1 MQINL
6 ETYPSQDFSCPNCN
20 WQGKGS
26 ELDVENI
33 SEEHWIID
41 FECPKCSEHIGSGQA
56 RLLTDEERIQ
66 KSAQNGEKH

>member
-6 ETYPSQDFSCPNCN
+6 ETYKLQDFKCPKCN

-26 ELDVENI
+26 KLDIENI

-41 FECPKCSEHIGSGQA
+41 FECPKCSEHIGSGQS
-56 RLLTDEERIQ
+56 RLLTSEESNEQ
-66 KSAQNGEKH
+66 SDHNGEK

>member
-6 ETYPSQDFSCPNCN
+6 ETYQSQDFKCPNCQ
-20 WQGKGS
+20 WQGKDS
-26 ELDVENI
+26 ELDTENI

-56 RLLTDEERIQ
+56 RLRTADEISQ
-66 KSAQNGEKH
+66 KSNQNGQK